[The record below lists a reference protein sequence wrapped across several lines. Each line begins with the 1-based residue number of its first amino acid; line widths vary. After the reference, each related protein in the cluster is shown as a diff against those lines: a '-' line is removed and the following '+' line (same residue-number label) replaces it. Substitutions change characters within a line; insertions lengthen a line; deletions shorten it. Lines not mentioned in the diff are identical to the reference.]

1 MKKEESLKINIVN
14 IENKPVVGAVV
25 SIVNAPDSFVEIAA
39 ISDNEGNVQL
49 PVTNTKGNYTISVFY
64 DGISKTETFDVT
76 DFETNKI
83 VTLK

>member
-25 SIVNAPDSFVEIAA
+25 SIVNAPDSFIEIAA
-39 ISDNEGNVQL
+39 ISDSAGNVQL
-49 PVTNTKGNYTISVFY
+49 PVINTIGNFKISIFY
-64 DGISKTETFDVT
+64 NGISKTESIDVT